1 MIGHI
6 IVDKITLTYNIK
18 ISILHLKLL
27 LIVISI

>member
-18 ISILHLKLL
+18 ISILQIKLL
-27 LIVISI
+27 FVLIL